1 MKIAKIV
8 DHKKYSDFGGENKR
22 YLEMKE
28 LLLKF
33 NQIANG
39 TNMQGFERG
48 KLINEFINKELNVA
62 EPTTRFEECIYT
74 YIRIQL
80 ENIQG
85 IIREK
90 LQEKETGF
98 CCRLHFEKDSK
109 KSDVE
114 TKSQNFSKELP
125 SLPSKRTNEDAELKD
140 RIKRSVVSFL
150 NSSGGI
156 IYIGIEHNA
165 QKEAKFTGVSV
176 NEKEKAE
183 ILMYVLNDIVMK
195 INPPDEEH

>member
-1 MKIAKIV
+1 
-8 DHKKYSDFGGENKR
+8 
-22 YLEMKE
+22 MKE

-80 ENIQG
+80 ENIQR

-98 CCRLHFEKDSK
+98 CCRLHFEKESK

-156 IYIGIEHNA
+156 IYIGI
-165 QKEAKFTGVSV
+165 
-176 NEKEKAE
+176 
-183 ILMYVLNDIVMK
+183 
-195 INPPDEEH
+195 